1 VRVGGREIAA
11 GLDPFIIAEIGVN
24 HDGDEARAL
33 ELVDAA
39 AEAGADA
46 VKVQLFRASLLLGAG
61 SGLAAYQK
69 NAGETDARAM
79 LERLELGADAMRAV
93 VGRARE
99 RGVAAVCTVFT
110 PELVDEAVSL
120 GFDAFKTASPDL
132 VNRPLIERLLPT
144 GAPLILS
151 TGAAEADEVAA
162 SVGWIGGARERAGIM
177 HCVSAY
183 PTPEGE
189 ASLGAVRTLAAA
201 TGLPAG
207 YSDHTEGEDTGAL
220 AVCAGACLLEKH
232 LTYSRAARGPDHAAS
247 LEPDGFAAY
256 VRLARRARVML
267 GDGAKRAAAIE
278 GDVRRLSRQSLAAV
292 RAIGAGEVI
301 VRDAVTTRRP
311 GTGLCAAAPEVVIG
325 KRAARAIEAG
335 ALLSLEDVS

>member
-1 VRVGGREIAA
+1 VRVDGREISA
-11 GLDPFIIAEIGVN
+11 GSDPYIIAEIGVN
-24 HDGDEARAL
+24 HDGDPARAL

-39 AEAGADA
+39 ADAGADA
-46 VKVQLFRASLLLGAG
+46 VKVQLFRASMLLSAA

-69 NAGETDARAM
+69 RAGETDAREM

-93 VGRARE
+93 VAKARAR
-99 RGVAAVCTVFT
+99 GVGAVCTVFT
-110 PELVDEAVSL
+110 PELVEEAGSL

-132 VNRPLIERLLPT
+132 VNRPLVEALIGT
-144 GAPLILS
+144 GAPVILS
-151 TGAAEADEVAA
+151 TGAAEAEEVAA
-162 SVGWIGGARERAGIM
+162 AAGWVSGARERVAVM

-183 PTPEGE
+183 PTPDAG

-207 YSDHTEGEDTGAL
+207 YSDHTAGVDTGAL

-232 LTYSRAARGPDHAAS
+232 LTHSRAAKGPDHASS
-247 LEPDGFAAY
+247 LEPGGFAEY
-256 VRLARRARVML
+256 VRLARRARTML

-278 GDVRRLSRQSLAAV
+278 GDVRRLSRQSLAAA

-301 VRDAVTTRRP
+301 GRDAVTTRRP
-311 GTGLCAAAPEVVIG
+311 GTGLSAAAPEVVVG

-335 ALLSLEDVS
+335 ALFAAEDVS